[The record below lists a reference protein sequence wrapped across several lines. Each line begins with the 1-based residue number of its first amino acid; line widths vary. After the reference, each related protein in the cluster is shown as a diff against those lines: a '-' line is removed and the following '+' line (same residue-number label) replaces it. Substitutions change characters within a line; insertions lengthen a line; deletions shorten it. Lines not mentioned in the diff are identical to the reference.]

1 MCCLSAQLLA
11 SPFPDAVYGANVFL
25 HPSSVYRSPHT
36 ELHEEI
42 NIFIELLTDPP
53 LPRAVSKCCSSVK
66 QLGNNRRA
74 LKGNWGFNK
83 LCQVCIQTGCKFY
96 VCAACS
102 IGNMMHFHQMKMIIV
117 HVVVY
122 YILTHLFSWF
132 VVFCLLVAYVMY
144 SCLLFFFFFGKT
156 KTEKAAVK
164 IKICDFT

>member
-11 SPFPDAVYGANVFL
+11 SPFPDTVYGANVFL

-122 YILTHLFSWF
+122 YILTHLFS
-132 VVFCLLVAYVMY
+132 
-144 SCLLFFFFFGKT
+144 
-156 KTEKAAVK
+156 
-164 IKICDFT
+164 